1 MAYSRRETA
10 DGVTVMNKELY
21 DNLQD
26 GIEEA
31 KRDIANISSISISS
45 VVPAVLEDT
54 E

>member
-1 MAYSRRETA
+1 MAYSRRDTK
-10 DGVTVMNKELY
+10 DGITVMNKELY

-31 KRDIANISSISISS
+31 KRDIANISSINVNAI
-45 VVPAVLEDT
+45 VPAELE